1 MSGTNTT
8 DFEVHPA
15 IDRVWR
21 EIENREEEL
30 IQLVSN
36 LVWYQSTLGNEADV
50 QHFVAGHLQLSGLET
65 DVWDIDESL
74 KELPEAGDSGIP
86 FEGRP
91 NVAGVQRG
99 AGGGRSLILNGHVD
113 VVSPEPV
120 ENWTRDPWITEI
132 DENRMYG
139 RGALD
144 MKSGVAINLMLPR
157 WLRDV
162 GIQTHGDIIV
172 QSVIEEECTGNGALD
187 MSRRY
192 SADAA
197 VITEPTGGTFTQAHV
212 GVMWFK
218 IRVKGRSAHAAVAP
232 TGVNAISKTVP
243 IIRALEDLDR
253 ELNEGAHPAFEG
265 IDHPIN
271 LNIGVMSSGDWPSTV
286 PGMAELDCRVSFYP
300 GKSVQEMRS
309 EVEQAV
315 QHAAQTD
322 EWLRENPPEIVYHG
336 FQSGGSTVSMEE
348 PHVQLLGGWHQYL
361 NAEPMRPRS
370 GTGTNDMRYFNFAGI
385 PCGCYGPGGRGAH
398 AADEYLDL
406 TTLVPTAKVLAAFLL
421 DWCGIVE
428 E

>member
-1 MSGTNTT
+1 MTGTNTT
-8 DFEVHPA
+8 DFDVHPA

-36 LVWYQSTLGNEADV
+36 LVWYQSVLGNEADI

-65 DVWDIDESL
+65 DVWDIEESL
-74 KELPEAGDSGIP
+74 KELPEAGDSGVP

-99 AGGGRSLILNGHVD
+99 NGEGRSLILNGHVD
-113 VVSPEPV
+113 VVSPEPT
-120 ENWTRDPWITEI
+120 ENWNYDPWASEI
-132 DENRMYG
+132 VENRMYG

-144 MKSGVAINLMLPR
+144 MKAGVAINLMLPR
-157 WLRDV
+157 WFRDV
-162 GIQTHGDIIV
+162 GIQTRGDIII

-197 VITEPTGGTFTQAHV
+197 IITEPSGGSFTAAHV

-243 IIRALEDLDR
+243 IIRALEELDQK
-253 ELNEGAHPAFEG
+253 LNESSHPAFEG

-271 LNIGVMSSGDWPSTV
+271 LNIGVMNAGDWPSTV
-286 PGMAELDCRVSFYP
+286 PGMAELDCRVSFFP
-300 GKSVQEMRS
+300 GKTVPEMRAD
-309 EVEQAV
+309 VEQAV
-315 QHAAQTD
+315 QQAAQSD
-322 EWLRENPPEIVYHG
+322 PWLQENPPEIAYYG
-336 FQSGGSTVSMEE
+336 FQSGGSVVSMDE
-348 PHVQLLGGWHQYL
+348 PHVQLLGNWHQYVTETTM
-361 NAEPMRPRS
+361 EPKS

-398 AADEYLDL
+398 AADEYLDV

-421 DWCGIVE
+421 DWCGIVDE
-428 E
+428 